1 MSLENKIIVN
11 FGDSIFG
18 NFRAPEDISSYIAE
32 ITGAKTYNVGF
43 GGCRMSV
50 HSLPHFDKFCMYRIA
65 DAVTT
70 RDFQPQ
76 EDAFDFVPRG
86 EALPTYFRDSFE
98 LLRSIDFSKVDIAT
112 IAYGT
117 NDFTAARP
125 LEGAGKY
132 DFTTYGGALR
142 YSIEKLESAFP
153 SLTLGLCSQTYRF
166 WRKKDTGEEIGDS
179 NTRAMESGLY
189 LPEFVEKTRE
199 IADEYGLFF
208 IDNYNGPVINKEN
221 RDLCFSETDSTHPIP
236 YGRRLIAENI
246 SRNLIERFGK

>member
-1 MSLENKIIVN
+1 MMSLKDKVIVN

-32 ITGAKTYNVGF
+32 LTGAKTYNVGF

-65 DAVTT
+65 DAITS
-70 RDFQPQ
+70 RDFTPQ
-76 EDAFDFVPRG
+76 EDAFGFIPRG
-86 EALPTYFRDSFE
+86 EALPTYFKDSFE
-98 LLRSIDFSKVDIAT
+98 LLRSIDFSGVDIAT

-132 DFTTYGGALR
+132 DFTSYGGALR
-142 YSIEKLESAFP
+142 YSLERIMKAYP
-153 SLTLGLCSQTYRF
+153 NMTLVLCSQTYRF
-166 WRKKDTGEEIGDS
+166 WRNKETGAVIGDS
-179 NTRAMESGLY
+179 DDRAMESGLY
-189 LPEFVEKTRE
+189 LPEFAEKTRE
-199 IADEYGLFF
+199 IADEYGLYY
-208 IDNYNGPVINKEN
+208 IDNYYGSGINKET
-221 RDLCFSETDSTHPIP
+221 RDLCFSETDGTHPIP

-246 SRNLIERFGK
+246 AQNLIKRFG

>member
-98 LLRSIDFSKVDIAT
+98 LLRSIDFNTGRLSPRLDVRNEEDKDECGGYPDIRKGGE
-112 IAYGT
+112 IKKP
-117 NDFTAARP
+117 FRP
-125 LEGAGKY
+125 MRITVGACRDEIHYEPECREDRHGYLQGGRYPVSHLPNLSIRFLEM
-132 DFTTYGGALR
+132 F
-142 YSIEKLESAFP
+142 SAM
-153 SLTLGLCSQTYRF
+153 SL
-166 WRKKDTGEEIGDS
+166 
-179 NTRAMESGLY
+179 
-189 LPEFVEKTRE
+189 LP
-199 IADEYGLFF
+199 
-208 IDNYNGPVINKEN
+208 
-221 RDLCFSETDSTHPIP
+221 
-236 YGRRLIAENI
+236 
-246 SRNLIERFGK
+246 